1 MVATKISENAYEWSW
16 SESPSVNLSY
26 SILQYTDAI
35 RQTFTD
41 ENSFEMVPGL
51 NSFAISFF
59 EANSVNDSIVQQ
71 IDELVARPIHT
82 EGTQVG
88 QLHRVGVNYQGED
101 LISLSESLGLTIEE
115 IITRHSACEFFV
127 ALLGFQKHFPYMLGL
142 DPLLQLPRKSSPS
155 VRVVPGSVA
164 IAEQMCGVYPQSS
177 PGGWHILGQMK
188 LEELHQ
194 FQWGDRVQFYPE
206 SIK

>member
-1 MVATKISENAYEWSW
+1 MVATKISENAFEWSW
-16 SESPSVNLSY
+16 SELPSIKLSQ
-26 SILQYTDAI
+26 SILQYTEAI

-51 NSFAISFF
+51 NSFAISFLGPHW
-59 EANSVNDSIVQQ
+59 VNESIVEQ
-71 IDELVARPIHT
+71 INQLVSQPLSLEKAP
-82 EGTQVG
+82 GG
-88 QLHRVGVNYQGED
+88 QLHRVGVHYQGED
-101 LISLSESLGLTIEE
+101 LNSLSLALGLSVEE
-115 IITRHSACEFFV
+115 IITRHTNCEFFV

-177 PGGWHILGQMK
+177 PGGWHVLGQMN
-188 LEELHQ
+188 LEELYQ
-194 FQWGDRVQFYPE
+194 FKWGDRVHFYPE
-206 SIK
+206 SLK